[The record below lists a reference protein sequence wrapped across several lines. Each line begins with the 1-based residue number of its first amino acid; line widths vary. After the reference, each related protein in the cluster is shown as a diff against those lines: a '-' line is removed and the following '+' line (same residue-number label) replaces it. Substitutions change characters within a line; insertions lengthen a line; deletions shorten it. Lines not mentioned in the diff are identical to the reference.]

1 MAYCLLK
8 NFWRGSSDVKRW
20 PLSLLCTS
28 SRWNNCV
35 QDPELFLAQK
45 LLGWLKARG
54 QAVVTLRE
62 IYQLGPRPIR
72 NARMA
77 RLLMGILEEHGYVQA
92 IKEKFGTSRRP
103 MPRGHGA
110 YGYELQL

>member
-1 MAYCLLK
+1 
-8 NFWRGSSDVKRW
+8 VKRW

-35 QDPELFLAQK
+35 QDPELSLAQK

-54 QAVVTLRE
+54 RSVITLPE
-62 IYQLGPRPIR
+62 IYQLG
-72 NARMA
+72 
-77 RLLMGILEEHGYVQA
+77 RLLMGILEEHAYVQA
-92 IKEKFGTSRRP
+92 MKEKFGTSWRP
-103 MPRGHGA
+103 MARGHGA